1 MAIQINTTI
10 TTDEGFEVTNAFGYL
25 NIFIL
30 APQSNWVN
38 LNYYKSEQD
47 WIDGKAPLNV
57 NMLPNQVQTE
67 LTSSEF
73 WATNGTS
80 LAMTIHEKCIASIET
95 VTGPDTVTILTA

>member
-10 TTDEGFEVTNAFGYL
+10 TTDEGFEVSNAFGYL
-25 NIFIL
+25 NIYIL

-57 NMLPNQVQTE
+57 SMLPKQVQTE
-67 LTSSEF
+67 LTTQEF
-73 WATNGTS
+73 CGQV
-80 LAMTIHEKCIASIET
+80 AMIIHEKCVSKIED
-95 VTGPDTVTILTA
+95 VVGEGNVTIVQ